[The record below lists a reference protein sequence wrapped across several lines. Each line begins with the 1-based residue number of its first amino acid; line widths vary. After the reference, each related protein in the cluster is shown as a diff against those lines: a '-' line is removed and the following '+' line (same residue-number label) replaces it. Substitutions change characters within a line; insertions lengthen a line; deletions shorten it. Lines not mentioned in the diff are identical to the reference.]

1 MGYAIMC
8 CSASVHSAFQCTR
21 SLRGGKKLA
30 IKINLADAIENTTI
44 TQRIGRSIVYTICD
58 GHQYVNGEPYDFTD
72 TLLGKWTA
80 KRATR
85 SLRKKHDDETITIAH
100 TTVYKQYCDMD
111 LLDFWLNARATSD
124 PKQVAEFFIND

>member
-1 MGYAIMC
+1 MA
-8 CSASVHSAFQCTR
+8 VKF
-21 SLRGGKKLA
+21 
-30 IKINLADAIENTTI
+30 NLAEAIEKTHI
-44 TQRIGRSIVYTICD
+44 AQRIGRSVCFTICE
-58 GHQYVNGEPYDFTD
+58 GHQYVGDTMVDFTD

-85 SLRKKHDDETITIAH
+85 LLRREHGDDSITIVH

-124 PKQVAEFFIND
+124 PVIVSEFRISD

>member
-1 MGYAIMC
+1 MA
-8 CSASVHSAFQCTR
+8 VKF
-21 SLRGGKKLA
+21 
-30 IKINLADAIENTTI
+30 NLADAIEKSTI
-44 TQRIGRSIVYTICD
+44 SQRIGRSIVFTVCD

-80 KRATR
+80 RRATR
-85 SLRKKHDDETITIAH
+85 MLRKTHGDESITIVH

-124 PKQVAEFFIND
+124 PVATAEYSINS